1 MRYNGLKKEQKNK
14 VKIRSFADFKAW
26 VIDLWDTFL
35 LKLGPK
41 IGTGKNT
48 ERTWKKIRP
57 VSIYII
63 SGVLVL
69 IILTIS
75 ISSVFSSLFSP
86 VSHFNKSPVLFNINS
101 GASMSYVATKLEEA
115 GLIKSSFGI
124 KLLADFTSVSSKIQ
138 SGEYILDRTMSPQ
151 DILDIIT
158 KPTASSKVESVT
170 LIEGT
175 TVENFAS
182 ILADSGIISSAE
194 DFLNEC
200 KNISN
205 YSDYKFIAELK
216 DIGNLNYPLE
226 GYLFPDTYQFYT
238 GSSNEVVIKK
248 LLDRFNEIYTEE
260 YAKRASELGLTTHQV
275 ITLASIIEKE
285 GRGEDFAKISAVFHN
300 RIEKGMKLES
310 DVTVQYA
317 LGVKRLVLTA
327 DELKVNSPYNT
338 YVVSGIPA
346 GPICNPGKSAIAAAL
361 YPDNDIKNGGYLYF
375 TLTDP
380 YTGEVAYSK
389 TYDEHV
395 AIKNKYQ
402 SVWAAYDRTHGNK

>member
-158 KPTASSKVESVT
+158 KPTASSKVELRELPLKT
-170 LIEGT
+170 LPRFWLT
-175 TVENFAS
+175 A
-182 ILADSGIISSAE
+182 A
-194 DFLNEC
+194 
-200 KNISN
+200 
-205 YSDYKFIAELK
+205 
-216 DIGNLNYPLE
+216 
-226 GYLFPDTYQFYT
+226 LFPQ
-238 GSSNEVVIKK
+238 
-248 LLDRFNEIYTEE
+248 R
-260 YAKRASELGLTTHQV
+260 
-275 ITLASIIEKE
+275 
-285 GRGEDFAKISAVFHN
+285 KIF
-300 RIEKGMKLES
+300 
-310 DVTVQYA
+310 
-317 LGVKRLVLTA
+317 
-327 DELKVNSPYNT
+327 
-338 YVVSGIPA
+338 
-346 GPICNPGKSAIAAAL
+346 
-361 YPDNDIKNGGYLYF
+361 
-375 TLTDP
+375 
-380 YTGEVAYSK
+380 
-389 TYDEHV
+389 
-395 AIKNKYQ
+395 
-402 SVWAAYDRTHGNK
+402 